1 MTLLDVGRIIK
12 PHGLRGEVVVEL
24 TTDRRERI
32 EPGTVLSSDRGPLT
46 IVSSRPHQDKWLVT
60 FEGIADRTAAERW
73 LGVALRAESI
83 DDPDALWVHELI
95 GTEVVEP
102 DGTRRGRV
110 VAVVENPAHD
120 LLELD
125 SGALVPIVF
134 VSGCADGITTVVV
147 PDGLFELFGA

>member
-1 MTLLDVGRIIK
+1 MTLLDIGRIVK

-32 EPGTVLSSDRGPLT
+32 EPGAVLSSDRGPLT
-46 IVSSRPHQDKWLVT
+46 IVASRPHQDKWLVT

-73 LGVALRAESI
+73 LGVVLRAEAI

-95 GTEVVEP
+95 GTEVIELN
-102 DGTRRGRV
+102 GARRGRV

-125 SGALVPIVF
+125 SGALIPIVF
-134 VSGCADGITTVVV
+134 VTGCDDGITTVTV
-147 PDGLFELFGA
+147 PDGLFDL